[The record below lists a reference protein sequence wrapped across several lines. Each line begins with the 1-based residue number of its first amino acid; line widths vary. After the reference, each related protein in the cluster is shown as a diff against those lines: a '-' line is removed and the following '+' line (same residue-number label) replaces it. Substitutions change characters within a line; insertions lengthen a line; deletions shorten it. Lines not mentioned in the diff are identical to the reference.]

1 MQLYILFIREIVTV
15 NVFSYMHILLRVLQI
30 NFGQTITQAKH
41 VETSEFFFD
50 QTKGQMNKKYF

>member
-1 MQLYILFIREIVTV
+1 M